1 MVTPICRYN
10 IMTSLGTTVVTHNE
24 TSAALPDKEIRQ
36 ESFSGIAK
44 TKVNYDVCT
53 QEWKLN
59 IALGSSP
66 I

>member
-1 MVTPICRYN
+1 MVAPIDCHN
-10 IMTSLGTTVVTHNE
+10 IMTSLGTTVVPYNQIC
-24 TSAALPDKEIRQ
+24 AALPDKEIRQ

-59 IALGSSP
+59 SLFAHLLE
-66 I
+66 